1 MTNKQDGV
9 VVAVDGLIAK
19 VKTSRHNNCENCGA
33 CPGNSAIVLDA
44 QNPVGAK
51 AGQRVEIEIREAGML
66 KAAFVVFLLPLMA
79 VFAGVMAAGYVAEG
93 EEESQIIQ
101 NSTNREIQISISEAK
116 AKAENERKAELKATK
131 EARKAEV
138 DEAMNKAF
146 ELCKQFIKDYGTYE
160 TKHHLISNFKG
171 KDILTP
177 SLTDC
182 FSFFND
188 LLYF

>member
-79 VFAGVMAAGYVAEG
+79 VFAGVMAAGYVAE
-93 EEESQIIQ
+93 
-101 NSTNREIQISISEAK
+101 
-116 AKAENERKAELKATK
+116 
-131 EARKAEV
+131 
-138 DEAMNKAF
+138 
-146 ELCKQFIKDYGTYE
+146 
-160 TKHHLISNFKG
+160 HLGYSVFGLQLTGGLLALALALAYVKYFDRSAQSDAGGQPVITR
-171 KDILTP
+171 IL
-177 SLTDC
+177 
-182 FSFFND
+182 
-188 LLYF
+188 